1 MSLTLIIVIITG
13 LISYNA
19 FQDRGR
25 FVSLMHS
32 PFQEKKSN
40 QYYRMLTSGFLH
52 GGMEHLL
59 INMFVLYMFGELIE
73 QKFLFEFGEVMGRL
87 NYLLLYLLGIIFA
100 NIPTFLMHKNNP
112 NFSSVGASGAV
123 SALVFVFILFYP
135 WQKLLLFFIIPCPAI
150 IAGVLYLIYSSYAAK
165 KGTDKIDH
173 VAHFG
178 GAVFGFLFTII
189 LKPELFSQF
198 MEKLVNNGHFLFVT
212 FTILTNNFVCKI
224 NDRCI

>member
-32 PFQEKKSN
+32 PFQEKRSN

-52 GGMEHLL
+52 GGMEHLA
-59 INMFVLYMFGELIE
+59 INMYVLYVFGSLIEGDFLAIFGEM
-73 QKFLFEFGEVMGRL
+73 MGRL
-87 NYLLLYLLGIIFA
+87 NFLLLYLLGIIFA
-100 NIPTFLMHKNNP
+100 NIPTFILHNNNP

-123 SALVFVFILFYP
+123 SALVFVYILFYP
-135 WQKLLLFFIIPCPAI
+135 WRMLYLFFIIPCPAI
-150 IAGVLYLIYSSYAAK
+150 IGGVLYLVYSSYAAK
-165 KGTDKIDH
+165 KGTGKIDH

-189 LKPELFSQF
+189 LKPELFTRF
-198 MEKLVNNGHFLFVT
+198 MDSLVNNVPF
-212 FTILTNNFVCKI
+212 
-224 NDRCI
+224 